1 METQEE
7 YKQENRQS
15 TPPTSKSAQYP
26 IDYSESTEGQIDLIA
41 LFKEIYKRRRIVFIS
56 LAAMLLLG
64 FIIALTSPEQYT
76 TEIRLMPQAVD
87 TKDNASSILKQLGGL
102 SGVNFGSASGTIN
115 PMLYPDIA
123 SSSPFYLY
131 LIDKPL
137 YFSTIDTTLTLQ
149 EYFTEIDEPTFL
161 DNLRKYTLGLPKIII
176 RIPIRLFT
184 SDSVI
189 DNKSYEDSTSDTSSE
204 KAEKSLPYAP
214 KTISIQ
220 ELAVTSELRG
230 RIETEIEPSG
240 TLKVS
245 STMPDPLVA
254 AKVTELA
261 VNYLTDYIVDY
272 RVEKAQQDLDFITQ
286 QYEEKKDRYN
296 RAQQQLATIRDRNAN
311 LVSERGRVELERAE
325 TEYNMAF
332 DLYQSVV
339 QQLEQAKVRVQE
351 ETPVFKILEPIQVP
365 LRPSQPKSELIIIL
379 SAMAGIAIGVAI
391 IIIQIIHSK
400 VKSHI

>member
-1 METQEE
+1 
-7 YKQENRQS
+7 
-15 TPPTSKSAQYP
+15 
-26 IDYSESTEGQIDLIA
+26 
-41 LFKEIYKRRRIVFIS
+41 
-56 LAAMLLLG
+56 
-64 FIIALTSPEQYT
+64 
-76 TEIRLMPQAVD
+76 MPQAVD